1 MVLAVRPQRRFEHY
15 DERERDTHSS
25 VHLVLLR
32 LALLLDHEKRVIE
45 QKHHQLR
52 ALALA
57 ATTFLQRALVD
68 ELASFVL

>member
-1 MVLAVRPQRRFEHY
+1 MVLAVHPQRHHKHY
-15 DERERDTHSS
+15 SECETDTHSS

-57 ATTFLQRALVD
+57 ASTFLQRALVD
-68 ELASFVL
+68 ELATLVL